1 MNRYQTILFDL
12 DGTLLDSGE
21 GVLTCVRLALETLG
35 KPIPSP
41 AVLRSF
47 IGPPLLDSF
56 LRVGCTPEETRQA
69 IEIYRGRYTT
79 VGKFEACVY
88 PGLPQL
94 LQRLQ
99 AEGCRLY
106 VATSKPEHTST
117 EILEHFG
124 LAPYFRRIAG
134 ASADDKRSTKAQVL
148 SYLLEEAAPL
158 DRPLMV
164 GDTVYDV
171 VGSRSHGIDC
181 VGVKWGFGVVDEM
194 LQAGALA
201 VVDTMDQ
208 LHDFIEKGRIPV

>member
-21 GVLTCVRLALETLG
+21 GVLTCARLALETLG
-35 KPIPSP
+35 KPLPSP
-41 AVLRSF
+41 QEMRSF

-56 LRVGCTPEETRQA
+56 LRFGCSQEEARQA

-79 VGKFEACVY
+79 VGKFEAFVY
-88 PGLPQL
+88 PGMQQL
-94 LQRLQ
+94 LQQLQ

-106 VATSKPEHTST
+106 VATSKPENTSV

-134 ASADDKRSTKAQVL
+134 ASADDRRSTKSQVL
-148 SYLLEEAAPL
+148 AYLLEEAAPL

-171 VGSRSHGIDC
+171 VGSRAHDIGC
-181 VGVKWGFGVVDEM
+181 VGVSWGYGIVPEM
-194 LQAGALA
+194 RDAGALA
-201 VVDTMDQ
+201 IVDTMDQ
-208 LHDFIEKGRIPV
+208 LHAFIRGEEA